1 MKRAQLK
8 ELLRKALYEGPTK
21 QANKE
26 KKSDWMKSQ
35 SSDGSLKGARQ
46 DPSIT
51 GGIRTGRGDRPD
63 RVKPSGFERTADP
76 SRKGDTGGRSA
87 DPLQHKQ
94 DMLRGAPAKGAD
106 ARVYPGQTT
115 ARPDMTAK
123 GYKAVAQGADAMS
136 RTDQRAG
143 TVTTD
148 RSANTG
154 GKTVFHPLHGFNPQ
168 SAQSGGGKTS
178 SVAPEAVKK
187 AASKEAGGKV
197 RFGRYYDAQGKYL
210 GRSQGG
216 QWIDAAS
223 DPNAK
228 TQMEMY
234 QKMMEIE
241 SGHYSSKD
249 KEMVKEMIREVLKSC
264 K

>member
-1 MKRAQLK
+1 MNRAQLK
-8 ELLRKALYEGPTK
+8 ELLRQAIYEGPTK
-21 QANKE
+21 RDNKA
-26 KKSDWMKSQ
+26 KKADWMKSQ

-46 DPSIT
+46 DPSII
-51 GGIRTGRGDRPD
+51 GGIRTGGGSRPD
-63 RVKPSGFERTADP
+63 RVTPSGYERTADP
-76 SRKGDTGGRSA
+76 SRRGDTGSRSA

-115 ARPDMTAK
+115 TTPTMTAK

-136 RTDQRAG
+136 RTDQTAG

-154 GKTVFHPLHGFNPQ
+154 GKTVFRPLHGFNPQ
-168 SAQSGGGKTS
+168 GAQSGGGKSS
-178 SVAPEAVKK
+178 SVPAQVQQ

-197 RFGRYYDAQGKYL
+197 VFGRYYDGQGNYL

-216 QWIDAAS
+216 KWVDAAS

-234 QKMMEIE
+234 QKLKEIK

-249 KEMVKEMIREVLKSC
+249 KEMVKEMIREVMKSC

>member
-1 MKRAQLK
+1 MNRAQLK
-8 ELLRKALYEGPTK
+8 ELLRQAIYEGPTK
-21 QANKE
+21 RDNKA
-26 KKSDWMKSQ
+26 KKADWMKSQ

-51 GGIRTGRGDRPD
+51 GGIRTGGGSRPD

-178 SVAPEAVKK
+178 PVPAQVQQ
-187 AASKEAGGKV
+187 AASKEAGGRV
-197 RFGRYYDAQGKYL
+197 LFGRYYDAQGNYL

-216 QWIDAAS
+216 KWVDAAS

-234 QKMMEIE
+234 QKLKEIE

-249 KEMVKEMIREVLKSC
+249 KDMVKEMIREVMKSC